1 MLRKTAETAFVV
13 GEFSSVSNPAKLFLT
28 QRRNGAKKP
37 SKRGSALRRCAFVID
52 EEGMVF
58 RVLPVSTGN
67 GELYMDTAR
76 SIEHVRLKGTFK
88 VLRKINGWRLSSLG
102 FSEIAKKN

>member
-28 QRRNGAKKP
+28 QRPNGAKKP

-67 GELYMDTAR
+67 GELYMDHGQVHRAR
-76 SIEHVRLKGTFK
+76 TPKGTFK

-102 FSEIAKKN
+102 FSKIAKKN